1 MINESLE
8 DLLTKYEKKT
18 TLSLKEYVIMRESL
32 EKINISIAEQIRD
45 DIWTNP
51 GEWQGIGLGNI
62 SAKDIIQRVRE
73 LLNIYG

>member
-45 DIWTNP
+45 DIWTIH